1 MIYILGVKDGFVFLP
16 VFHVSVS
23 TNLNNPSNS
32 FLFEP
37 FPSPSI

>member
-1 MIYILGVKDGFVFLP
+1 MIYILGIKDGFVPLP
-16 VFHVSVS
+16 AFHVSVS

-37 FPSPSI
+37 FTSPNI